1 VVAKSAATT
10 RVPRKA
16 AGPKVVSSPEDAL
29 PAVEPPV
36 VEVEPPVEVAGV
48 KPFTWEPK
56 NGGEP
61 IVLPSA
67 QTAVPK
73 NKTMWFFYQMNKR
86 AGNFVG
92 QILFA
97 LECANVPESETD
109 KVFALEDEEALE
121 LITAWAKPITG
132 GASLGE

>member
-1 VVAKSAATT
+1 
-10 RVPRKA
+10 
-16 AGPKVVSSPEDAL
+16 
-29 PAVEPPV
+29 V
-36 VEVEPPVEVAGV
+36 VEVDTPVEVAGV

-56 NGGEP
+56 NGGDP

-97 LECANVPESETD
+97 LECANVPEAETD
-109 KVFALEDEEALE
+109 KVFALDDEEALE